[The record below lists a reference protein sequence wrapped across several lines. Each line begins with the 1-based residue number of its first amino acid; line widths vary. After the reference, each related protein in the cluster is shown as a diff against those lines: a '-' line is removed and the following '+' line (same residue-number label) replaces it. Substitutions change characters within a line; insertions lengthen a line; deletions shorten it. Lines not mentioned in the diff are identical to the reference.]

1 MGLAVGHSNIGGC
14 FDDME
19 EMGDDKE
26 SKRKFA
32 LYIKESTLENV
43 RKWYPLD
50 DCSSQSEFI
59 EKAVLFYI
67 GFLSAETGGDYL
79 PKIIVSTLKG
89 IVNESDNRISRV
101 LFKLAVEQAITM
113 NVVAATCNI
122 SREQLDRLRGLC
134 VSQVKKSNGSY
145 SFTDAFD
152 QQKR

>member
-1 MGLAVGHSNIGGC
+1 MEEIGG
-14 FDDME
+14 DN
-19 EMGDDKE
+19 E

-122 SREQLDRLRGLC
+122 PRERLEKLRGLC

-145 SFTDAFD
+145 SFADAFD